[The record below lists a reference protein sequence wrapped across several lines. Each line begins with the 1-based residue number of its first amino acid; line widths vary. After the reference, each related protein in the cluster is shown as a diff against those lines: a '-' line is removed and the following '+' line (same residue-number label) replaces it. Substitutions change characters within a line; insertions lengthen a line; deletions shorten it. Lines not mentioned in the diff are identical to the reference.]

1 MCLGDTQ
8 SSYFGG
14 LKRWR
19 KDTNSRSRALFF
31 LLYFDQARLVS
42 SFLPTRLQGVGVNDR
57 FAITT
62 MVFISP
68 KGPTHLTKTVLK
80 VIWGKTFVAFH
91 LKDRFPNCVTLRVL
105 LKVNVKHDRI
115 ELGFVLV
122 IRKTH
127 RSHGSGMYFGFEKPC
142 VLAGQ
147 IRAVGSP
154 AFASRCGAPKEW
166 HKIGHQ

>member
-68 KGPTHLTKTVLK
+68 
-80 VIWGKTFVAFH
+80 
-91 LKDRFPNCVTLRVL
+91 
-105 LKVNVKHDRI
+105 
-115 ELGFVLV
+115 
-122 IRKTH
+122 
-127 RSHGSGMYFGFEKPC
+127 
-142 VLAGQ
+142 
-147 IRAVGSP
+147 
-154 AFASRCGAPKEW
+154 
-166 HKIGHQ
+166 